1 MDHANWLSRL
11 MQAHRAPLVRS
22 RAQVLIQNVDTEEP
36 MKLVDLMIDITLI
49 AAVLL
54 CTVASVVF

>member
-1 MDHANWLSRL
+1 

-22 RAQVLIQNVDTEEP
+22 RAQVLIQNVDAEEP